1 MTALSVALIEPVG
14 SHGGMDYYDCGF
26 AAGLADNGVRCIWY
40 SCDISEVRGARPVTL
55 KRTFQGIWGK
65 SSPVLRGMRY
75 VRGLI
80 ATLQDAG
87 RERLNLVHL
96 HFFHVGAL
104 EFLSVLFARMGRF
117 GVFVTVHD
125 VEAFKAGARA
135 MWLQKITYGMVSG
148 IVVHNEVSRT
158 ELLNHFPI
166 LAPRVSVVPHGSYL
180 GLVPPLVP
188 MQDARRSLNLGASDR
203 VILFF
208 GQIKSVK
215 GLDVLIN
222 AFSRI
227 ASSDHRYRL
236 VIAGKVWKDDFSLY
250 QRLIEEG
257 GAAERISLNI
267 RYIPDAEIPAFYGAA
282 DVVVLPY
289 RKIYQ
294 SGVLLMAM
302 SLGTPVVVSDLPGM
316 TAIVEDRRNGLV
328 FSSEDES
335 HLAQVLEGFFAEP
348 ALRDTVVHNARQDM
362 QDKFGW
368 TSVAGQLRT
377 FYENKSAGRHQA

>member
-1 MTALSVALIEPVG
+1 
-14 SHGGMDYYDCGF
+14 
-26 AAGLADNGVRCIWY
+26 
-40 SCDISEVRGARPVTL
+40 
-55 KRTFQGIWGK
+55 
-65 SSPVLRGMRY
+65 MR
-75 VRGLI
+75 
-80 ATLQDAG
+80 
-87 RERLNLVHL
+87 
-96 HFFHVGAL
+96 
-104 EFLSVLFARMGRF
+104 
-117 GVFVTVHD
+117 
-125 VEAFKAGARA
+125 
-135 MWLQKITYGMVSG
+135 
-148 IVVHNEVSRT
+148 
-158 ELLNHFPI
+158 
-166 LAPRVSVVPHGSYL
+166 
-180 GLVPPLVP
+180 
-188 MQDARRSLNLGASDR
+188 
-203 VILFF
+203 
-208 GQIKSVK
+208 
-215 GLDVLIN
+215 
-222 AFSRI
+222 FSRI